1 MKTFRRLD
9 HTVHILRVGSSFVLS
24 NRALLTTAL
33 VGFVLAAP
41 IIAADGSEE
50 LAPEPSYET
59 IVGTYNQFRSDFEV
73 IRGDV
78 DSELSDQGIDPDVS
92 DERRNAY
99 KSARDARI
107 FLESTLVTLQS
118 TLDEAA
124 QNAPPVPDLPESFEL
139 LGQEDGTEA
148 ADGPTTQSSASA
160 QWEVPTQPLMVLAAS
175 TIAAAGLFFWLAGSS
190 GTLGGAAGAGT
201 AAAEAANRKFLP
213 YASPLFTRFE
223 KDTVL
228 DHPKR
233 EGIYGMIVM
242 KPGVTLQDL
251 CEGTGLSR
259 TAVSHHL
266 RLMEQQHLVVSKR
279 VGRSRHFFENGGRYG
294 RDQKDAYAVLHNDR
308 SKEVHGFIETNP
320 GAIQKD
326 LCEALGIQASV
337 VHWHVKRLLEAN
349 LIEAIRQGRTVS
361 YFPNQSI
368 RGLAA

>member
-1 MKTFRRLD
+1 MLSFR
-9 HTVHILRVGSSFVLS
+9 V
-24 NRALLTTAL
+24 LLTTAL
-33 VGFVLAAP
+33 LGLLLLAPGIVAYGQ
-41 IIAADGSEE
+41 DGP
-50 LAPEPSYET
+50 LPEPSSQS
-59 IVGTYNQFRSDFEV
+59 IPDTYDQMRADLDSFRSDLDTELNNQ
-73 IRGDV
+73 GV
-78 DSELSDQGIDPDVS
+78 DSDTS
-92 DERRNAY
+92 DEKQQGYRSIRDLRREVGSILTSVHATIE
-99 KSARDARI
+99 DA
-107 FLESTLVTLQS
+107 S
-118 TLDEAA
+118 
-124 QNAPPVPDLPESFEL
+124 QNAPPVPDLPEGPEVPVL
-139 LGQEDGTEA
+139 LEPESSEPASDSPAPQSA
-148 ADGPTTQSSASA
+148 SSAGWDMPA
-160 QWEVPTQPLMVLAAS
+160 EPLMVLAAS
-175 TIAAAGLFFWLAGSS
+175 TVAAAGLFFWLAGSS
-190 GTLGGAAGAGT
+190 GTLGGAAAGAGST

-213 YASPLFTRFE
+213 FASPLFTRFE

-337 VHWHVKRLLEAN
+337 VHWHVKRLVEAN

-361 YFPNQSI
+361 YFPNQSL
-368 RGLAA
+368 RGVAA